1 MGLAVVALFPRV
13 KVKPSRAPLV
23 CKGRVL
29 RVVADAAAEAVAE
42 EAAEP
47 VAEEAAEAEAA
58 TEFEEAEE
66 E

>member
-1 MGLAVVALFPRV
+1 
-13 KVKPSRAPLV
+13 VKPSRAPFV

-29 RVVADAAAEAVAE
+29 SVVADAAAEAVPE

-47 VAEEAAEAEAA
+47 VADEAEAA
-58 TEFEEAEE
+58 TGFEEAEE

>member
-1 MGLAVVALFPRV
+1 
-13 KVKPSRAPLV
+13 VKPSRAPLV

-29 RVVADAAAEAVAE
+29 RVAADAAAEPAAE
-42 EAAEP
+42 VAAEP

-58 TEFEEAEE
+58 TGFEEAEE

>member
-1 MGLAVVALFPRV
+1 MAEVALFPRV
-13 KVKPSRAPLV
+13 NVKPSRAPLV

-29 RVVADAAAEAVAE
+29 SVVADAAAEAVPE

-47 VAEEAAEAEAA
+47 VADEAEAA
-58 TEFEEAEE
+58 TGFEEAEE